1 LFLHHQQRRNFRD
14 EPGYNE
20 LFLPLCE
27 SPLLKNPQEFVYQP
41 VLRQFFQYEQ
51 RARSCQ
57 PHRNEAG

>member
-41 VLRQFFQYEQ
+41 VLRQFFQYE
-51 RARSCQ
+51 
-57 PHRNEAG
+57 